1 MRVIKQLKKAFL
13 ATVLA
18 LPLLVVP
25 ALAQIISPPTITADP
40 ALYKISDEDTT
51 IYVLGTIHVL
61 PRHYTWFD
69 GQIKQA
75 FDKSDELVL
84 EMVSPEPEIMK
95 GLVLKLAVDPDGK
108 TLSSYFDEQF
118 QTIYNQRMVSLDLP
132 ANAFDAF
139 EPWMASVTISSMQL
153 QAMGLNPET
162 GVESILTAAA
172 EREEKPISGLETAAE
187 QLGFFD
193 TLSKDAQLYM
203 LKNGI
208 EEWDEGAE
216 TIKDML
222 ADWSE
227 GDIAGLAE
235 LMNEAMADQSELL
248 TALLTDRN
256 ERWADWVKTRLE
268 TPGTVFMAVGA
279 GHIAGEGSLFDVLG
293 DEGVEAVRVDEE

>member
-1 MRVIKQLKKAFL
+1 
-13 ATVLA
+13 
-18 LPLLVVP
+18 
-25 ALAQIISPPTITADP
+25 
-40 ALYKISDEDTT
+40 
-51 IYVLGTIHVL
+51 
-61 PRHYTWFD
+61 
-69 GQIKQA
+69 
-75 FDKSDELVL
+75 
-84 EMVSPEPEIMK
+84 MVSPEPEIMK
-95 GLVLKLAVDPDGK
+95 ELVLKLAVDPDGK
-108 TLSSYFDEQF
+108 TLSSYFDEEF
-118 QTIYNQRMVSLDLP
+118 QTIYNQRMASLDVP

-293 DEGVEAVRVDEE
+293 DDGIEAVRVDEE